1 MRYIAFL
8 VLVLT
13 SCSKTEILT
22 IEDQMAVIEECQ
34 NSRIESVSGI
44 KSNLVGN
51 WELVG
56 YRCGFCAN
64 QDNDPVSTINFTA
77 QSGEIFYK
85 DSYIDTTFRFDW
97 SIVDGMTILGE
108 KTHVL
113 ATEPQFYVLR
123 FELFCEDFISFDYTP
138 LDGPMFLFEK
148 K

>member
-1 MRYIAFL
+1 MRYFAFL
-8 VLVLT
+8 LLVMT
-13 SCSKTEILT
+13 SCSKMEILS
-22 IEDQMAVIEECQ
+22 IEDQMAAIEECR

-64 QDNDPVSTINFTA
+64 QDNAPVSTINFSE
-77 QSGEIFYK
+77 QSGEIYYS

-97 SIVDGMTILGE
+97 SIEDGTTILGE

-113 ATEPQFYVLR
+113 VTDPQFYVLR
-123 FELFCEDFISFDYTP
+123 FELFCEEFISFDQTP